1 MFFSVLGLAAAGRSP
16 TGRSRYA
23 TLAGVAAAVAMLFK
37 VVFAPI
43 FIALLLV
50 TVAAVV
56 AVERAERSRAGYA
69 AVLRLCL
76 PYGLGVTAVWASCL
90 ALFVAL
96 GAADAMLWTVF
107 AYPIEALAYVEPAPL
122 KRLIIMLGTFVGDF
136 APWLTFVVLAVPL
149 LWKHGATLIA
159 RLLWTWLMMGIAV
172 IIGQRTSWWY
182 YHSML
187 LLAPIGGLAA
197 FGVDR
202 AVSFLRG
209 RARLMPAMAIA
220 SVLVLPAAA
229 SIADPLIST
238 ANLLFPSLVLGAK
251 PIESFKSTIENYAEV
266 SKAAAFVRDQPR
278 PGPVMV
284 FETPLIDLLS
294 GREQAIPIHGFIWGW
309 VLRCQHE
316 QSTEMLNAVPPP
328 FVFVGSRYEELV
340 RLRTPGLIELLAKR
354 YRIAW
359 ESPLGRWYA
368 LDEPSDL
375 LGVNPGCPTE
385 GGPHPLADSSPPS
398 SVGNRICA
406 RYARSSAAV
415 RSLAA
420 EADNRTD
427 QALNCS
433 AHAAS
438 PASQCAP
445 MRTSVRGNGCN

>member
-1 MFFSVLGLAAAGRSP
+1 LRLYVNLWDVKPLAVFAFYYLGGSLFGFTDRGIHLFELLWMVVLAIAMILGLRRHLRQPWLAAVAPLAALGSYYGSCSFQEQTQIESLVNLPMFLSVLGLAAAGRSP

-23 TLAGVAAAVAMLFK
+23 GLAGVAAAVAMLFK

-43 FIALLLV
+43 FIGLLLM

-56 AVERAERSRAGYA
+56 AVERAKRSRAVYA

-76 PYGLGVTAVWASCL
+76 PYAFGVAAVWASCL

-107 AYPIEALAYVEPAPL
+107 AYPIEALAYLEPAPL
-122 KRLIIMLGTFVGDF
+122 KRLVTMFGTFVGDF
-136 APWLTFVVLAVPL
+136 APWLTFVVLALPL
-149 LWKHGATLIA
+149 LWRRGATLMA
-159 RLLWTWLMMGIAV
+159 RLLWTWLMIGIVV

-182 YHSML
+182 YHLML

-251 PIESFKSTIENYAEV
+251 PIESFKSTVENYAEV

-309 VLRCQHE
+309 VLQWR
-316 QSTEMLNAVPPP
+316 
-328 FVFVGSRYEELV
+328 LV
-340 RLRTPGLIELLAKR
+340 RKACGCA
-354 YRIAW
+354 A
-359 ESPLGRWYA
+359 
-368 LDEPSDL
+368 DVSD
-375 LGVNPGCPTE
+375 
-385 GGPHPLADSSPPS
+385 
-398 SVGNRICA
+398 
-406 RYARSSAAV
+406 
-415 RSLAA
+415 
-420 EADNRTD
+420 
-427 QALNCS
+427 
-433 AHAAS
+433 
-438 PASQCAP
+438 
-445 MRTSVRGNGCN
+445 